1 MHAFKLRGQVFVISG
16 EALEPSSP
24 TKTALHHPALGQQ
37 YKTLPGFRQLH
48 HFQLYA
54 MGLDLPCRLLTRLA
68 LIHKGELDVLSGCLL
83 DLLGKL
89 AHLCAFLLIGR
100 SHLQRQQMAQGG
112 GTAMCTLL
120 PLRRLQPLQP
130 ARPSFSGE
138 R

>member
-1 MHAFKLRGQVFVISG
+1 
-16 EALEPSSP
+16 
-24 TKTALHHPALGQQ
+24 
-37 YKTLPGFRQLH
+37 
-48 HFQLYA
+48 

-112 GTAMCTLL
+112 HRDVHLAAIAPFAAIAACAAFVF
-120 PLRRLQPLQP
+120 R
-130 ARPSFSGE
+130 
-138 R
+138 